1 LQYERTVAEICA
13 AINKNASVN
22 YDVTSGF
29 DVVRK
34 ILLKLTVRDI
44 RHLCERLSTFYNVQP
59 GEP

>member
-1 LQYERTVAEICA
+1 MNTKRPKSAL

-34 ILLKLTVRDI
+34 ILLKSLQLVI
-44 RHLCERLSTFYNVQP
+44 SVTFAK
-59 GEP
+59 G